1 MMTALEASKGMVAVT
16 MPRDIHAT
24 EPIFAEEVRIAGAI
38 LRFSR
43 LIRGIGEARDVIL
56 CTTDD
61 GQEVVALASEWPR
74 EDRGSVSRGQ
84 AEIVTRTS
92 SDAQKIALYRSLFRG
107 REDAYANG
115 YLRKDG
121 RMGYSPACL
130 NAWKPGVCD
139 RRHVKCDKC
148 SNRSLHALSD
158 GALKRHFKGLD
169 PRNRDVLGLY
179 PMTEVST
186 CWLLAA
192 DFDGDGWQEAACAYR
207 DACRR
212 RGLDCAVERS
222 RSGHGAHVWLFFEEA
237 IPARE
242 ARALGTLLLDDAR
255 RHCSKLGFGSYD
267 RLFPTQDT
275 ISSDGLG
282 NLIALPLQGAAVR
295 KGNSVFVDDSFAPY
309 ADQWMFLSSVKK
321 VPTAVARELV
331 ESGSAAPVGPSDVD
345 ASMPSSVVLSV
356 GGMIALDKGALPQA
370 AIADLSR
377 LAAMANPEFFL
388 KQRVHQKIYPAK
400 TPRYLWFGE
409 EDEAELRL
417 PRGCLRD
424 VVKYL
429 NEHGVKTQIKDCRT
443 EGRVLHARFSGSFR
457 PGQREALN
465 ALAEHDEGI
474 LVAPTGFGKTV
485 IAAGLIAEKG
495 VNTLVLVP
503 KSSLLEQW
511 RDSLCK
517 FLQIDEEA
525 PTLLTPTGRK
535 ARHQPGKVGVIGG
548 GKRLPSGLVDIALV
562 PSLIEGGAIPGD
574 RRVSELVSGYGM
586 VLVDEAQHVP
596 ASGLVEVLKASR
608 ARYVFGLTA
617 TPKRKDKLER
627 ALQLFLGP
635 VRMKVQGNGRAAAG
649 GVRRVLVPRFTGV
662 RISDEA
668 NVGDWNALL
677 DLVCKHEER
686 NALIVYDAC
695 AAALQGRYPIVLT
708 RRVEHAKTLSS
719 LIEKRL
725 RHEWHM
731 ASIKGV
737 EEPSVVT
744 LVGSDDAKAKR
755 ERLEQLC
762 KLPPERIACI
772 VATDSY
778 VGEGFDEPRL
788 DTLLLAAPVAWEGLL
803 TQLVGRIQRDLPGK
817 RSPQVYDY
825 VDEMVPLLAR
835 QWHERLKAYARLGYV
850 VEGSETD
857 GAESHIVTAGPAA
870 MELLRR
876 DVESARSEITLVSAW
891 TVPKAV
897 GTIAPALLAAI
908 GRGVRVAV
916 VARTRD
922 DAGDVDACLDEL
934 EAAGCKVRRG
944 KGRVP
949 NAAVFDGS
957 LVWFGGIPPLAFAH
971 ADDCS
976 VRIVNRELAVELEGA
991 L

>member
-1 MMTALEASKGMVAVT
+1 MTI
-16 MPRDIHAT
+16 PRDIHAA
-24 EPIFAEEVRIAGAI
+24 EPIFSYEARIAGAA

-43 LIRGIGEARDVIL
+43 FICGVGGASDVIL
-56 CTTDD
+56 CTTED
-61 GQEVVALASEWPR
+61 GREVVALASEWPR
-74 EDRGSVSRGQ
+74 EDRCGASRGQ
-84 AEIVTRTS
+84 PGTVTRTS
-92 SDAQKIALYRSLFRG
+92 SDSQKIALYRSLFRG
-107 REDAYANG
+107 REDAYANS

-121 RMGYSPACL
+121 RMGYSPACS
-130 NAWKPGVCD
+130 NAWKPGLCD
-139 RRHVKCDKC
+139 RRHVGCDKC
-148 SNRSLHALSD
+148 GNRSLHALD
-158 GALKRHFKGLD
+158 DDALKRHFKGVD
-169 PRNRDVLGLY
+169 PRNRDVVGLY
-179 PMTEVST
+179 PMTEAST
-186 CWLLAA
+186 CWLLVA
-192 DFDGDGWQEAACAYR
+192 DFDDDGWQEAACAYR

-295 KGNSVFVDDSFAPY
+295 KGNSVFVDDAFSPY
-309 ADQWMFLSSVKK
+309 ADQWTFLSSVKK
-321 VPTAVARELV
+321 VPVAMARELL
-331 ESGSAAPVGPSDVD
+331 ESGGTAPAGASDAEAA
-345 ASMPSSVVLSV
+345 MPPNVVVSV
-356 GGMIALDKGALPQA
+356 GGMIALDKGALPQT

-388 KQRVHQKIYPAK
+388 KQRMHQKIYPAK

-424 VVKYL
+424 AVKYL
-429 NEHGVKTQIKDCRT
+429 HERGVKTQIRDCRT
-443 EGRVLHARFSGSFR
+443 EGHAPHARFAGSFR

-465 ALAEHDEGI
+465 ALAEHDDGI

-511 RDSLCK
+511 RESLCK
-517 FLQIDEEA
+517 FLQIDDEA

-562 PSLIEGGAIPGD
+562 PSLIEGGAVPGD
-574 RRVSELVSGYGM
+574 RRVSELVSSYGM

-596 ASGLVEVLKASR
+596 ASGLVEVLKASG

-635 VRMKVQGNGRAAAG
+635 VRMKVQGNGQSTAG
-649 GVRRVLVPRFTGV
+649 GVSRVLVPRFTGV
-662 RISDEA
+662 RLPEDVDA
-668 NVGDWNALL
+668 GDWNALL

-686 NALIVYDAC
+686 NALIARDAC
-695 AAALQGRYPIVLT
+695 DAVLQGRYPIVLT

-725 RHEWHM
+725 QQEWR
-731 ASIKGV
+731 ATGT
-737 EEPSVVT
+737 EGAGEPSVIT
-744 LVGSDDAKAKR
+744 LVGSDDARARR
-755 ERLEQLC
+755 ERLEQLR

-825 VDEMVPLLAR
+825 VDELVPLLAR

-850 VEGSETD
+850 VEGPEAN
-857 GAESHIVTAGPAA
+857 GVENHIVTAGPAA

-876 DVESARSEITLVSAW
+876 DVKSARAEITLVSAW
-891 TVPKAV
+891 VVSKAV
-897 GTIAPALLAAI
+897 GAIAPALVAAVS
-908 GRGVRVAV
+908 RGVSVTV

-934 EAAGCKVRRG
+934 EEAGCKVKHG
-944 KGRVP
+944 KRRVP
-949 NAAVFDGS
+949 NSAVFDGS

-976 VRIVNRELAVELEGA
+976 IRIVNRELAAELEGA

>member
-1 MMTALEASKGMVAVT
+1 MVAVT

-24 EPIFAEEVRIAGAI
+24 EPIFAEEARIAGVT

-43 LIRGIGEARDVIL
+43 LIRGIGRASDVVL
-56 CTTDD
+56 CTTED
-61 GQEVVALASEWPR
+61 GRKVAALASEWPR
-74 EDRGSVSRGQ
+74 EDRCGASCGQ

-92 SDAQKIALYRSLFRG
+92 SDSQKIALYRLLFRG

-139 RRHVKCDKC
+139 RRHVGCDTC
-148 SNRSLHALSD
+148 GNRSLHALGD
-158 GALKRHFKGLD
+158 DALKRHFKGLD

-179 PMTEVST
+179 PMTKAST
-186 CWLLAA
+186 CWLLVA
-192 DFDGDGWQEAACAYR
+192 DFDDDGWQEAACAYR
-207 DACRR
+207 DACHR

-222 RSGHGAHVWLFFEEA
+222 RSGNGAHVWVFFEEA

-255 RHCSKLGFGSYD
+255 RHCSKLGFSSYD

-309 ADQWMFLSSVKK
+309 TDQWAFLSSVQKVSCKK
-321 VPTAVARELV
+321 VRELV
-331 ESGSAAPVGPSDVD
+331 QTRSVVRTEMADERVV
-345 ASMPSSVVLSV
+345 MPSTVEVSIDGMV
-356 GGMIALDKGALPQA
+356 GLDKGALPQA

-388 KQRVHQKIYPAK
+388 KQRMHQKIYPAK

-417 PRGCLRD
+417 PRGCFD
-424 VVKYL
+424 DAVKYL
-429 NEHGVKTQIKDCRT
+429 HEHGAKTQIRDCHT
-443 EGRVLHARFSGSFR
+443 DGRALHVRFVGSFR
-457 PGQREALN
+457 PGQREAVN
-465 ALAEHDEGI
+465 ALAEHDDGI
-474 LVAPTGFGKTV
+474 LVAHTGFGKTV

-503 KSSLLEQW
+503 SSALLGQW
-511 RDSLCK
+511 RESLGH
-517 FLQIDEEA
+517 FLRIDDEA

-535 ARHQPGKVGVIGG
+535 ARHQPGKVGVLGG

-562 PSLIEGGAIPGD
+562 QSLIEGGAVPGD

-596 ASGLVEVLKASR
+596 ASGLVEVLKASG
-608 ARYVFGLTA
+608 ARCAYGLTA

-627 ALQLFLGP
+627 ALQMFLGP
-635 VRMKVQGNGRAAAG
+635 VRMTVRGAGKAADDRAA
-649 GVRRVLVPRFTGV
+649 RVLVPRFTGV
-662 RISDEA
+662 RRPSDT
-668 NVGDWNALL
+668 GDRDWNALL

-686 NALIVYDAC
+686 NALIARDAC
-695 AAALQGRYPIVLT
+695 DAVLQGRYPIVLT
-708 RRVEHAKTLSS
+708 RRVEHARTLSS
-719 LIEKRL
+719 LIAERL
-725 RHEWHM
+725 REGWQSQRGEG
-731 ASIKGV
+731 AKVPAVI
-737 EEPSVVT
+737 T
-744 LVGSDDAKAKR
+744 LVGSDGARARR
-755 ERLEQLC
+755 ERLDWLRA
-762 KLPPERIACI
+762 LPPERIACI

-803 TQLVGRIQRDLPGK
+803 TQLVGRIQCDLQGK

-825 VDEMVPLLAR
+825 VDELVPLLAR

-850 VEGSETD
+850 VEGSEAEGT
-857 GAESHIVTAGPAA
+857 ESHIVTAGAAA
-870 MELLRR
+870 MELLRH
-876 DVESARSEITLVSAW
+876 DVESARSEITLVSSWVAS
-891 TVPKAV
+891 KAV
-897 GTIAPALLAAI
+897 GAIVAALLAAVA
-908 GRGVRVAV
+908 RGVSVSV

-922 DAGDVDACLDEL
+922 VVGDVDACLGEL
-934 EAAGCKVRRG
+934 EEAGCKVKRG
-944 KGRVP
+944 KDRVP
-949 NAAVFDGS
+949 NAAVFDES
-957 LVWFGGIPPLAFAH
+957 LVWFGGIPPLAFAR

-976 VRIVNRELAVELEGA
+976 VRIVNRELAAELERA

>member
-1 MMTALEASKGMVAVT
+1 MT
-16 MPRDIHAT
+16 MPRDTHVT
-24 EPIFAEEVRIAGAI
+24 EPSFAEEARIAGVV

-43 LIRGIGEARDVIL
+43 LIRGVGGASDVVL
-56 CTTDD
+56 CTAED

-74 EDRGSVSRGQ
+74 EDHGSASSCQ

-92 SDAQKIALYRSLFRG
+92 SDARKIALYRSLFRG

-121 RMGYSPACL
+121 RMGYSPSCL

-139 RRHVKCDKC
+139 RRHVGCDKC
-148 SNRSLHALSD
+148 GNRSLHALGD
-158 GALKRHFKGLD
+158 DALKRHFKGLD

-179 PMTEVST
+179 PMTEAST
-186 CWLLAA
+186 CWLLVA
-192 DFDGDGWQEAACAYR
+192 DFDDDGWQEAASAYR
-207 DACRR
+207 DACHR

-222 RSGHGAHVWLFFEEA
+222 RSGNGAHVWVFFEEA

-255 RHCSKLGFGSYD
+255 RHCSKLGFNSYD

-309 ADQWMFLSSVKK
+309 TDQWMFLSSVKK
-321 VPTAVARELV
+321 VPAALARELV
-331 ESGSAAPVGPSDVD
+331 ESGAAAPAGSSDVD
-345 ASMPSSVVLSV
+345 APMPSSVVLSI

-388 KQRVHQKIYPAK
+388 KQRMHQKIYPAK

-417 PRGCLRD
+417 PRGCLGD
-424 VVKYL
+424 ALKYL
-429 NEHGVKTQIKDCRT
+429 HQHGVKTQIKDCRT
-443 EGRVLHARFSGSFR
+443 DGRTLHARFSGSFR

-465 ALAEHDEGI
+465 ALAEHDDGI
-474 LVAPTGFGKTV
+474 LVASTGFGKTV

-511 RDSLCK
+511 RESLCH

-596 ASGLVEVLKASR
+596 ASGLVEVLKASG
-608 ARYVFGLTA
+608 ARYVYGLTA

-635 VRMKVQGNGRAAAG
+635 VRMKVQGNGQAPVG
-649 GVRRVLVPRFTGV
+649 GVGRVLVPRFTGV
-662 RISDEA
+662 RLPDEA
-668 NVGDWNALL
+668 DSRDWNALL

-686 NALIVYDAC
+686 NALIVHDAC
-695 AAALQGRYPIVLT
+695 DAVLQGRYPIVLT

-725 RHEWHM
+725 RQEWQ
-731 ASIKGV
+731 AACNKGT
-737 EEPSVVT
+737 EESSVIT
-744 LVGSDDAKAKR
+744 LVGSDDARARR
-755 ERLEQLC
+755 ERLEQLR

-817 RSPQVYDY
+817 RSPRVYDY
-825 VDEMVPLLAR
+825 VDELVPLLAR

-850 VEGSETD
+850 VEGSEAE

-876 DVESARSEITLVSAW
+876 DVESVRSEIALISAW
-891 TVPKAV
+891 VVPKAV
-897 GTIAPALLAAI
+897 GTIAPALLAAV
-908 GRGVRVAV
+908 GRGVSVTV

-922 DAGDVDACLDEL
+922 DAVDVDACLDEL
-934 EAAGCKVRRG
+934 EEAGCKVRRG
-944 KGRVP
+944 KDRVP
-949 NAAVFDGS
+949 NAAVLDGS

-976 VRIVNRELAVELEGA
+976 VRIVNRELAAELEGA